1 MLMTGTPLSFDA
13 RSKPSRITE
22 HKYSQLPQGKRVFIK
37 DIIHYLLPPD
47 AKPAQIAPSLMLK
60 KRGIGTKSNGV
71 VNGNGH
77 SREDS
82 TTSIKE
88 PRPFPYGTPSEPG
101 NPTVIPGEMLK
112 SFAFTFLIRDPHYS
126 IPSYYRCTIPPLDE
140 VTGFYKFY
148 PSEAGYDE
156 VRRVFDYLVATGTVG
171 PSLAGAA
178 QNGEAKATNG
188 VNGAAHDSNG
198 TVNGVNG
205 AAHDPN
211 GTVNGVNGA
220 AHDSNGIVN
229 GANRTVNGTNGV
241 VNGTPAKPNICV
253 IDADDLLDNPAEII
267 EAYCLTVGLD
277 YSPEML
283 HWEDDEN
290 QQRAKEAFEKW
301 NGFHND
307 AMDSTELRAR
317 THKKAKK
324 TEDEFDREWTQK
336 YGLKGANIIR
346 KSVDDNMATYLY
358 LKQFALQVTPKHHGY
373 DPRDD

>member
-1 MLMTGTPLSFDA
+1 
-13 RSKPSRITE
+13 
-22 HKYSQLPQGKRVFIK
+22 
-37 DIIHYLLPPD
+37 
-47 AKPAQIAPSLMLK
+47 
-60 KRGIGTKSNGV
+60 
-71 VNGNGH
+71 
-77 SREDS
+77 
-82 TTSIKE
+82 
-88 PRPFPYGTPSEPG
+88 
-101 NPTVIPGEMLK
+101 
-112 SFAFTFLIRDPHYS
+112 
-126 IPSYYRCTIPPLDE
+126 
-140 VTGFYKFY
+140 VTGFYEFY

-198 TVNGVNG
+198 TVN
-205 AAHDPN
+205 A
-211 GTVNGVNGA
+211 VNGA
-220 AHDSNGIVN
+220 AHDSNGIVD
-229 GANRTVNGTNGV
+229 GANGTVNGANGV

-267 EAYCLTVGLD
+267 EAYCQTVGLD

-317 THKKAKK
+317 THVCSM
-324 TEDEFDREWTQK
+324 
-336 YGLKGANIIR
+336 L
-346 KSVDDNMATYLY
+346 
-358 LKQFALQVTPKHHGY
+358 
-373 DPRDD
+373 

>member
-1 MLMTGTPLSFDA
+1 
-13 RSKPSRITE
+13 
-22 HKYSQLPQGKRVFIK
+22 
-37 DIIHYLLPPD
+37 
-47 AKPAQIAPSLMLK
+47 MLK

-140 VTGFYKFY
+140 VTGFYQFY

-171 PSLAGAA
+171 PSFAGAA

-198 TVNGVNG
+198 TVNG
-205 AAHDPN
+205 A
-211 GTVNGVNGA
+211 NGVA
-220 AHDSNGIVN
+220 
-229 GANRTVNGTNGV
+229 
-241 VNGTPAKPNICV
+241 NGTPAKPNICV

-267 EAYCLTVGLD
+267 EAYCQTVGLD

-317 THKKAKK
+317 THVCSTRWKK
-324 TEDEFDREWTQK
+324 E
-336 YGLKGANIIR
+336 
-346 KSVDDNMATYLY
+346 
-358 LKQFALQVTPKHHGY
+358 
-373 DPRDD
+373 